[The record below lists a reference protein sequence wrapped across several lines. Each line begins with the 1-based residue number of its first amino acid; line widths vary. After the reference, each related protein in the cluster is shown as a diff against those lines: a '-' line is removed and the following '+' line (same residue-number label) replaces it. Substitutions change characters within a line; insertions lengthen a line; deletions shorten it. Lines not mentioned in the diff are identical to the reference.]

1 MGLWHHSMYGS
12 PIVFRVSL
20 NNFIYTVG
28 PVDGRS
34 LLKKWT
40 HIMVSWNTEKTSF
53 YINGTSVGWSF
64 HFPSRKEQVEPEN
77 AKLFIGRD
85 TVNRRGCQTSVQ
97 LLQTDGRSFQGP
109 PRESRHFSRKLKI
122 HRASC
127 LQTMLLFKLFHPRSV
142 YKQTNVRSS
151 QLEQPFRHVCR
162 L

>member
-1 MGLWHHSMYGS
+1 MGPSFMNNYVTSNYENAAKNGIPGTDLEYRQSYMECNMKSAQLGDEGNFSLSLLVYVEKFEEKGS
-12 PIVFRVSL
+12 GVI
-20 NNFIYTVG
+20 FIYTVG

-85 TVNRRGCQTSVQ
+85 TVN
-97 LLQTDGRSFQGP
+97 
-109 PRESRHFSRKLKI
+109 
-122 HRASC
+122 
-127 LQTMLLFKLFHPRSV
+127 
-142 YKQTNVRSS
+142 
-151 QLEQPFRHVCR
+151 
-162 L
+162 